1 MASEYSAQEMQR
13 SVERLSDKVEELTE
27 AAEDNI
33 KDNKEDSGMNN
44 IAGLLALMQNNR
56 GMDIPGLL
64 ALCKEKGYHNG
75 WGNDGMFMFV
85 FLILFLFAGG
95 GWNNLGPNAQRDFQ
109 NCAGASYGPIVEMYS
124 QLKDQIFNTQTT
136 LSTQGQ
142 QLQTWLCQVTDA
154 INAATRNQGDR
165 SVEATQ
171 SVKDQLF
178 QCCCDV
184 KGLIAGVQNKVDGL
198 YGHTDV
204 LQERNINAMQAME
217 CRLQSE
223 IKENRRIIELGFER
237 ASCERRDLA
246 KDQEI
251 ARLCRENDNLKN
263 TLRDTTIANQSVSQM
278 QAWFLNNYTPTRTQS

>member
-1 MASEYSAQEMQR
+1 MPFDMEAIGKG
-13 SVERLSDKVEELTE
+13 VERLTGKVEDLTD
-27 AAEDNI
+27 AVEDTV
-33 KDNKEDSGMNN
+33 KEEKEESKMGD
-44 IAGLLALMQNNR
+44 IAGLLALMQGNKNMDLP
-56 GMDIPGLL
+56 GML
-64 ALCKEKGYHNG
+64 ALCKERGYDRG

-95 GWNNLGPNAQRDFQ
+95 GWDNLGRGRQQQFQ
-109 NCAGASYGPIVEMYS
+109 DCAGVSCGPIVEMYS

-136 LSTQGQ
+136 LSTQAQ

-165 SVEATQ
+165 AVEATQ

-198 YGHTDV
+198 YGHTSV

-217 CRLQSE
+217 CRLQGE

-251 ARLCRENDNLKN
+251 ARLSRENDNLKN
-263 TLRDTTIANQSVSQM
+263 TLRDTTIANHATEKM
-278 QAWFLNNYTPTRTQS
+278 QAWFLNNYTPTRTQQ